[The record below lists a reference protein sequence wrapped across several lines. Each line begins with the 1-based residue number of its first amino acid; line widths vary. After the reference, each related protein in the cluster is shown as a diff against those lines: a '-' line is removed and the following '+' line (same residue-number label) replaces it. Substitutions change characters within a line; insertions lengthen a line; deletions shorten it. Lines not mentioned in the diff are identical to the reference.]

1 MPIGSHSNHLRTKQ
15 SAPIRILLVDDHV
28 LLREGVRAVLA
39 TQEDMVVVGEA
50 DDGAAAI
57 DAYAR
62 VRPDVVL
69 MDLQMAEIQGL
80 EAISAIRANDPQ
92 ARIIVLT
99 TYSGDARAIK
109 ALRAGAVGYLLK
121 ATLRKQLLDAI
132 RSVHLGGK
140 HLDAAVATAI
150 ATHVLDEPLSER
162 ETEVLTLAS
171 RGKSNRQIANALTLS
186 EETVKGHMKS
196 IFAKLEAADRTH
208 AVTIAI
214 SRGLIEI

>member
-1 MPIGSHSNHLRTKQ
+1 
-15 SAPIRILLVDDHV
+15 
-28 LLREGVRAVLA
+28 
-39 TQEDMVVVGEA
+39 MVVVGEA
-50 DDGAAAI
+50 DDGAGAI
-57 DAYAR
+57 EEYAR

-186 EETVKGHMKS
+186 EETVKGYMKS
-196 IFAKLEAADRTH
+196 IFAKLEATDRTH

-214 SRGLIEI
+214 TRGLIEL

>member
-1 MPIGSHSNHLRTKQ
+1 MSIGSHSSHLRTKQ

-50 DDGAAAI
+50 DDGAGAI
-57 DAYAR
+57 EEYAR

-186 EETVKGHMKS
+186 EETVKGYMKS
-196 IFAKLEAADRTH
+196 IFAKLEATDRTH

-214 SRGLIEI
+214 TRGLIEL